1 MLLRFGYHLELREVS
16 TFWEAAVQLYWRNR
30 SLSCVSANLSEIKE
44 KRYLGFCKKNTKNN
58 QIIPRKHK
66 ETNITK
72 PLCFFWNRNGVV
84 RARTDFLVPFLKKNI
99 YGITRQYMLS
109 ASVIML
115 STSHL
120 MLFIRNLM
128 EKWNLLEFWQWLAQ
142 DNAGSFG
149 CLKAWSQVLFWGY
162 CVIWKEALFFIESLG
177 HVVTCGRS
185 CIDSVWKLVGFW
197 GGWREKKLKSLTF

>member
-1 MLLRFGYHLELREVS
+1 M
-16 TFWEAAVQLYWRNR
+16 
-30 SLSCVSANLSEIKE
+30 
-44 KRYLGFCKKNTKNN
+44 
-58 QIIPRKHK
+58 
-66 ETNITK
+66 
-72 PLCFFWNRNGVV
+72 

-120 MLFIRNLM
+120 MLFMRNLM

-149 CLKAWSQVLFWGY
+149 CLKA
-162 CVIWKEALFFIESLG
+162 
-177 HVVTCGRS
+177 
-185 CIDSVWKLVGFW
+185 
-197 GGWREKKLKSLTF
+197 